1 MKIKFSLAVILLLFT
16 FFRCTSANNSNATEE
31 TNATTIAST
40 GKVYLKTTM
49 WGSGLSIEWI
59 YLGNDGTIISNPK
72 YGVNPINI
80 AAESANN
87 LAGIGTYKIVD
98 NTFQIK
104 WKNGKSATWNFEKAK
119 GEYSAINGGIVTI
132 PDALPANYKLN
143 GSYSAGA
150 VTANLSSSS
159 TLNFTPDG
167 KFTEGRHGTVST
179 TETSAS
185 ASDKRGGIY
194 TVTGNTL
201 KLKYNSGETYIA
213 VVGIYKISNTLTY
226 FIINSSSYK
235 QK

>member
-1 MKIKFSLAVILLLFT
+1 MKIKFSLSVILLLFSL
-16 FFRCTSANNSNATEE
+16 FSCTSANNSSADEGIENA
-31 TNATTIAST
+31 AAIPS

-49 WGSGLSIEWI
+49 WSSGLSIEWI

-72 YGVNPINI
+72 HGVNPVKV
-80 AAESANN
+80 ALESANN
-87 LAGIGTYKIVD
+87 AAATGNYKIAG

-104 WKNGKSATWNFEKAK
+104 WKNGKSEVWSFEKTK

-132 PDALPANYKLN
+132 PGALPANYKLN

-167 KFTEGRHGTVST
+167 KFTEGRYGAVST
-179 TETSAS
+179 AETGAS
-185 ASDKRGGIY
+185 SSDKRGGTY

-201 KLKYNSGETYIA
+201 KLKYNSGETYVA

-235 QK
+235 QQ